1 VKLTPDNY
9 LLWRAQVLPLLR
21 SYYLDG
27 YVDGTLPCPSAFVQ
41 LTTADG
47 HPLPVA
53 NPAYRQWTAQD
64 QAILSAIQSSLTP
77 SVAGMVLF
85 ATTSRD
91 AWSTLEASFSS
102 QTMARSNAI
111 RNKLADLHKLDKS
124 VTVYYNQ
131 AKELADTLS
140 SIGQPLRDN
149 EFIGYLLKGLGQD
162 FDSLVENIEGRDADN
177 PITPHD
183 LYARLLNTEQRLG
196 ARRPDTFSVDH
207 EANAASRG
215 GGGGRP
221 FRPPGG
227 PLQRRLSHLVVVSPR
242 SSLPTRVDVAVRGS
256 VPPVVPRR
264 RVSCAASRDISPLTV
279 TVVSS
284 RISSALAMMVAA
296 MTSKPLS
303 PLMALPLPT
312 MLIQLGT
319 WIPGLRTI

>member
-1 VKLTPDNY
+1 VTVKLTPDNY

-53 NPAYRQWTAQD
+53 NPAYRQCTAQD

-85 ATTSRD
+85 ATTSRY

-140 SIGQPLRDN
+140 SIG
-149 EFIGYLLKGLGQD
+149 
-162 FDSLVENIEGRDADN
+162 
-177 PITPHD
+177 
-183 LYARLLNTEQRLG
+183 
-196 ARRPDTFSVDH
+196 
-207 EANAASRG
+207 
-215 GGGGRP
+215 
-221 FRPPGG
+221 
-227 PLQRRLSHLVVVSPR
+227 
-242 SSLPTRVDVAVRGS
+242 
-256 VPPVVPRR
+256 
-264 RVSCAASRDISPLTV
+264 
-279 TVVSS
+279 
-284 RISSALAMMVAA
+284 
-296 MTSKPLS
+296 
-303 PLMALPLPT
+303 
-312 MLIQLGT
+312 
-319 WIPGLRTI
+319 

>member
-1 VKLTPDNY
+1 MAPPAPALAPREAAPVRDAAPGRDLPPIHLAHLVTVKLTPDNY

-140 SIGQPLRDN
+140 SIG
-149 EFIGYLLKGLGQD
+149 
-162 FDSLVENIEGRDADN
+162 
-177 PITPHD
+177 
-183 LYARLLNTEQRLG
+183 
-196 ARRPDTFSVDH
+196 
-207 EANAASRG
+207 
-215 GGGGRP
+215 
-221 FRPPGG
+221 
-227 PLQRRLSHLVVVSPR
+227 
-242 SSLPTRVDVAVRGS
+242 
-256 VPPVVPRR
+256 
-264 RVSCAASRDISPLTV
+264 
-279 TVVSS
+279 
-284 RISSALAMMVAA
+284 
-296 MTSKPLS
+296 
-303 PLMALPLPT
+303 
-312 MLIQLGT
+312 
-319 WIPGLRTI
+319 